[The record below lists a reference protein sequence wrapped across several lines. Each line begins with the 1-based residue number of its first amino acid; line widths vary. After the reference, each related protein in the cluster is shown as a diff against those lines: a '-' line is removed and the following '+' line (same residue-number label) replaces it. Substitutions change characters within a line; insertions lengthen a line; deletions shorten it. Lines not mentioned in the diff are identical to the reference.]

1 MAISNP
7 HLHWFNLKCPYPQ
20 NSTAYKAAKARLHNA
35 TYADL
40 ERLRAEFD
48 MYQDGSIPVTHYN
61 IYDEW
66 FASIG
71 GVKTHQ
77 VNMKGIQRHGA
88 KYRVQKR
95 VNGQLRRW
103 TLQYF
108 G

>member
-1 MAISNP
+1 M
-7 HLHWFNLKCPYPQ
+7 
-20 NSTAYKAAKARLHNA
+20 HNA

-48 MYQDGSIPVTHYN
+48 MYDDGSITVIHYN

-77 VNMKGIQRHGA
+77 VNMKGIQQHGA

-103 TLQYF
+103 TCNTLDDAIKKRDAIFSKVYA

>member
-1 MAISNP
+1 LNVYEQ
-7 HLHWFNLKCPYPQ
+7 NLTCI
-20 NSTAYKAAKARLHNA
+20 R
-35 TYADL
+35 
-40 ERLRAEFD
+40 
-48 MYQDGSIPVTHYN
+48 DGSIPVTHYN

-95 VNGQLRRW
+95 GQW
-103 TLQYF
+103 ATKAMALQYF